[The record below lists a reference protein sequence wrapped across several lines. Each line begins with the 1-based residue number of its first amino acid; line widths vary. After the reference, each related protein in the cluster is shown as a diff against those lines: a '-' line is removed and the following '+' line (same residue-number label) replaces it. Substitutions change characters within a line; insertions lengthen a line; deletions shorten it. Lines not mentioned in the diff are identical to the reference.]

1 VSATDLR
8 GYRAIWIRYSIVTPL
23 IFATI
28 AIVISLPAL
37 FISLQSGDLLGIAAS
52 TFFLAIAALFTVRSL
67 QAYAKNAAL
76 KELAEGLSSYGVSI
90 LSGSR
95 AEVGT
100 IRIEGRYIQTVRGH
114 STYQTTYKFEKLGE
128 AFAGL
133 GLSYI
138 SQKGGLI
145 LINNMGEG
153 ILYGHC
159 IKVTEGR
166 YKGAMIIPIQPSLPA
181 KRVEERLD
189 GGGDSAIFS
198 LELGGCVVKGYIAVL
213 SRSKARSYRV
223 ELRSSVRGLST
234 RIYSG
239 DAGPF
244 EYSYPCTPIAIVLWR
259 GAIDMKQIASRVREA
274 LGISGREFFIGYESG
289 ALRLALVIDIPMA
302 RDISK
307 EIPL

>member
-8 GYRAIWIRYSIVTPL
+8 GYRAIWIRYGIVTPL

-28 AIVISLPAL
+28 AIVISLPIL

-52 TFFLAIAALFTVRSL
+52 TFFLIIAALFTVRSL

-100 IRIEGRYIQTVRGH
+100 IRIEGRYIQTGRGYR
-114 STYQTTYKFEKLGE
+114 TYQTIYKFEKLGE

-133 GLSYI
+133 GLSNI
-138 SQKGGLI
+138 SQKGLI

-159 IKVTEGR
+159 IKVAEGR

-213 SRSKARSYRV
+213 SRSRARSYRV
-223 ELRSSVRGLST
+223 ELRSSERGLST

-239 DAGPF
+239 DAEPF
-244 EYSYPCTPIAIVLWR
+244 EYSYPCTPFAIVLWG

-274 LGISGREFFIGYESG
+274 LGIGGREFSIGYEGG